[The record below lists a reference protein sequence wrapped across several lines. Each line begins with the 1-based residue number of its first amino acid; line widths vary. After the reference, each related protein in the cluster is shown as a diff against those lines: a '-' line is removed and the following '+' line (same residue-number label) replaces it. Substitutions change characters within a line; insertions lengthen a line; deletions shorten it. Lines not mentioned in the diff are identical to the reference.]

1 MKTKKEIVVELLK
14 KRLDGLTIIEISKIL
29 KISRNTVAVVLAEL
43 KGAEL
48 IRIRPI
54 GKAKLNYWK
63 GGKNE

>member
-1 MKTKKEIVVELLK
+1 MRESKKELVIKLLK
-14 KRLDGLTIIEISKIL
+14 KNTDGLTVIEIARIL
-29 KISRNTVAVVLAEL
+29 KISRNTVAVALAEL

-63 GGKNE
+63 GGEK